1 MSTSLNIGGLS
12 SGVQWND
19 IVDTTMKALEARQ
32 LTPITARITARGNQR
47 DAWTT
52 LQKLVETLNTNA
64 RALRRTGF
72 GGFSATVPPSPSTSR
87 TLLAATPT
95 ASATAGRYRVEVL
108 QLADTAKLAGRAIA
122 DVAAA
127 RNQSGS
133 FSINGTA
140 ITVDAADSLQAI
152 RTKINDANAGVTAT
166 IVSEGGTAGRLVI
179 TSNTAGATGVSVA
192 DGTGGMARELGLL
205 DTRSRPISSSTISAA
220 AAMGMAVFPQPAQI
234 RVGNVVVTADLA
246 TESIATIAARINAA
260 GGSATV
266 ESKQFGEALSYRLAV
281 DGNVSAVAGDP
292 NSQAVL
298 DALGFQAGLAG
309 PVRQTVQSGVF
320 TDSGNAPMSTASSLV
335 GLSVGGV
342 SSGLAAG
349 DAINFRGTRGDGT
362 AVSFG
367 LVVQP
372 GDTMQSLLN
381 RLNDVG
387 NGFGAGARP
396 AVAGLGADGRIRLTD
411 GTSGPSRLSLNLSV
425 TRADGSTTSLGAATT
440 SVTGRNRELQ
450 NGRDAVIRVDGQ
462 EFVRTSNN
470 ITDAISGV
478 NLNLLTAEPGATID
492 VTIDRDV
499 KGATDAVKAFRDSYN
514 EIRKF
519 FDEQRVP
526 DAALYAD
533 SSLRR
538 VVDSFTEA
546 LRTPATG
553 NATYASTVSVGL
565 LLDRNGLLTFN
576 EDTFRTAMSAAPAE
590 VENLFGLTGLGTAF
604 VNATDNA
611 TRFGTGT
618 ISLQLDTIRQNT
630 FALRRREADAQKRLD
645 LRRQQLVQQYTRMEE
660 AMARL
665 QKQSGSLLA
674 SVQGLQGNRQ

>member
-95 ASATAGRYRVEVL
+95 ANATAGRYRVEVL
-108 QLADTAKLAGRAIA
+108 QLADTAKLAGRAVA

>member
-108 QLADTAKLAGRAIA
+108 QLADTAKLAGRAVA

-234 RVGNVVVTADLA
+234 RVGNVVVT
-246 TESIATIAARINAA
+246 AARINAA

>member
-665 QKQSGSLLA
+665 QQQSGSLLA

>member
-32 LTPITARITARGNQR
+32 LTPITERITARGKQR
-47 DAWTT
+47 DAWTQ

-95 ASATAGRYRVEVL
+95 ANATAGRYRVEVL
-108 QLADTAKLAGRAIA
+108 QLADTAKLAGRS
-122 DVAAA
+122 VANVSAA
-127 RNQSGS
+127 RNQTGG

-140 ITVDAADSLQAI
+140 ITVDATDSLQAI

-179 TSNTAGATGVSVA
+179 TSNTAGSTGVTVT
-192 DGTGGMARELGLL
+192 DGTGGMARELGFL

-234 RVGNVVVTADLA
+234 RVGDVVVTADLA

-266 ESKQFGEALSYRLAV
+266 TSEQYGEGLGYRLTV

-320 TDSGNAPMSTASSLV
+320 TDSGNATMSTGSSLV

-342 SSGLAAG
+342 SAGLAAG

-372 GDTMQSLLN
+372 GDTMQTLLN
-381 RLNDVG
+381 RLNDAAD
-387 NGFGAGARP
+387 GFGAGARP

-411 GTSGPSRLSLNLSV
+411 GTAGPSRLSLTLSV
-425 TRADGSTTSLGAATT
+425 TRADGSTAPLGATTT
-440 SVTGRNRELQ
+440 SVVGRNRELQ
-450 NGRDAVIRVDGQ
+450 AGRDAVIRVDGQ

-478 NLNLLTAEPGATID
+478 NLNLLTAEPGTAID

-526 DAALYAD
+526 DAPLYAD
-533 SSLRR
+533 TSLRR
-538 VVDSFTEA
+538 VVDSFTQA
-546 LRTPATG
+546 LRTSVSG
-553 NATYASTVSVGL
+553 NATYGSAVSVGL

-576 EDTFRTAMSAAPAE
+576 EDTFRTAMSAAPTE

-611 TRFGTGT
+611 TRFGNGT

-630 FALRRREADAQKRLD
+630 FALQRREADAQKRLD
-645 LRRQQLVQQYTRMEE
+645 LRRQQLVLQYTRMEE

-665 QKQSGSLLA
+665 QQQSGALLA

>member
-478 NLNLLTAEPGATID
+478 NLTLLTAEPGATID

-604 VNATDNA
+604 VNATDTA

-618 ISLQLDTIRQNT
+618 IRTPSRSGGARPTHRSDSICGVSSWCSSTPAWR
-630 FALRRREADAQKRLD
+630 KRWPGCRSKAGHCWPACRD
-645 LRRQQLVQQYTRMEE
+645 FRAIDSSRY
-660 AMARL
+660 
-665 QKQSGSLLA
+665 
-674 SVQGLQGNRQ
+674 

>member
-1 MSTSLNIGGLS
+1 
-12 SGVQWND
+12 
-19 IVDTTMKALEARQ
+19 
-32 LTPITARITARGNQR
+32 
-47 DAWTT
+47 
-52 LQKLVETLNTNA
+52 
-64 RALRRTGF
+64 
-72 GGFSATVPPSPSTSR
+72 
-87 TLLAATPT
+87 
-95 ASATAGRYRVEVL
+95 
-108 QLADTAKLAGRAIA
+108 
-122 DVAAA
+122 
-127 RNQSGS
+127 
-133 FSINGTA
+133 
-140 ITVDAADSLQAI
+140 
-152 RTKINDANAGVTAT
+152 
-166 IVSEGGTAGRLVI
+166 
-179 TSNTAGATGVSVA
+179 
-192 DGTGGMARELGLL
+192 
-205 DTRSRPISSSTISAA
+205 
-220 AAMGMAVFPQPAQI
+220 
-234 RVGNVVVTADLA
+234 
-246 TESIATIAARINAA
+246 
-260 GGSATV
+260 
-266 ESKQFGEALSYRLAV
+266 
-281 DGNVSAVAGDP
+281 
-292 NSQAVL
+292 
-298 DALGFQAGLAG
+298 
-309 PVRQTVQSGVF
+309 
-320 TDSGNAPMSTASSLV
+320 
-335 GLSVGGV
+335 VGGV